1 MSAAEYT
8 ELENRPLDELLTLP
22 FWQLVN
28 FMEACDRAR
37 RLIILQA
44 MTPKK

>member
-8 ELENRPLDELLTLP
+8 VMESLPLAELITTP
-22 FWQLVN
+22 FWQLIN
-28 FMEACDRAR
+28 YMERCDRAR